1 MNRLTMMEL
10 AANGMPRNIHNKNQG
25 PYKRVLCVCMGGL
38 LRSPTLAW
46 LLSQPPYKCNT
57 RAAGI
62 DPAYSLIDVTPK
74 LLEWAD
80 EIICFEREHQSRLLA
95 MCSAKPVT
103 CLDIGDWYAYRDERL
118 IGEIIRKLAATDFSS
133 RLDGHNFKHKL

>member
-1 MNRLTMMEL
+1 MNVTKGLPTNL
-10 AANGMPRNIHNKNQG
+10 HNENQG

-62 DPAYSLIDVTPK
+62 DSSYAVVDVTPK
-74 LLEWAD
+74 LIAWAD
-80 EIICFEREHQSRLLA
+80 EIICFEWEHHDRLCK
-95 MCSAKPVT
+95 MCAELGLGTLVT
-103 CLDIGDWYAYRDERL
+103 CLDIGDWYGYRNEKL
-118 IGEIIRKLAATDFSS
+118 IDQLIVKLAETEFNY
-133 RLDGHNFKHKL
+133 RLARHNFRHKL